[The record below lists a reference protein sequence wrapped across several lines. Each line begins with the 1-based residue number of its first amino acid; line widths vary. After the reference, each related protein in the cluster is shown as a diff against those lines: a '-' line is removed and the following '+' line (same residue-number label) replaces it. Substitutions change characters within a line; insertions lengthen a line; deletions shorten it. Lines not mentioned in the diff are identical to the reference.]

1 MTLEENYYING
12 NFTYA
17 VSVTNY
23 VGPVYRIEPIHS
35 YFSSRFDKEE
45 FNKRDIGGHLV
56 LHPEEKNIL
65 KDYLKMVDE
74 NIESIL
80 EHNLFPIF
88 AIEDVLEDKEL
99 FKDLEIFNLS
109 CNLVGKN
116 VLFSNFGH
124 QKFNVNLYYLLH
136 IDRDIAELMVFYILT
151 REYDKGI
158 EYSYKALSHFN
169 KSALFNALVG
179 TRVIYDIDKKTAKE
193 ISKYIADNID
203 IIKTDMTKEILDR
216 VVEFIG
222 SVVVKNKCK
231 RKNTVKE
238 TTNKNEKKSTKTAEK
253 ETVEIEYKPDLMK
266 EVNKKIEISDKIA
279 KIFKDMKTTPDS
291 KKEETV
297 IDTVE
302 TVSKDGKL
310 TYEPVESE
318 KNKSNSNTILDNL
331 PDYENI
337 ADYVLNKDFRIF
349 NGVDKLTGVKKVSFF
364 NYFQLNSLKKNIKF
378 YRMVELAIIAILES
392 GALKRVFKEYTKNP
406 FFKFD
411 IEASELKDGIVGISV
426 LDTEAILIV
435 EFEKNRKDVKDVK
448 LCKSTGTIDI
458 KEEVC

>member
-1 MTLEENYYING
+1 MTSEENYYING

-17 VSVTNY
+17 VSVTSY
-23 VGPVYRIEPIHS
+23 ATPVYRIEPIHS

-45 FNKRDIGGHLV
+45 FNKRDIGGHFV
-56 LHPEEKNIL
+56 LHPEEKNML
-65 KDYLKMVDE
+65 EDYLKMVDE
-74 NIESIL
+74 NIDSIL

-88 AIEDVLEDKEL
+88 AIDGIVEDKEL
-99 FKDLEIFNLS
+99 FKDLKIFNSS

-116 VLFSNFGH
+116 VLYSSFKSDH
-124 QKFNVNLYYLLH
+124 FNVDVYYLLY
-136 IDRDIAELMVFYILT
+136 IDRDIVELMVFYILT

-158 EYSYKALSHFN
+158 EYAYKALSHFN

-253 ETVEIEYKPDLMK
+253 ETVEIEYKPDIMK

-279 KIFKDMKTTPDS
+279 KMFKDMKTTET
-291 KKEETV
+291 KKEESV
-297 IDTVE
+297 IETVE

-310 TYEPVESE
+310 TYEPVVESE
-318 KNKSNSNTILDNL
+318 KHSSNTNTILDNL
-331 PDYENI
+331 PLYENM
-337 ADYVLNKDFRIF
+337 ADYVINKDIRVFDGI
-349 NGVDKLTGVKKVSFF
+349 DKFTGVRKVSFF
-364 NYFQLNSLKKNIKF
+364 NYYQFNRYKNNKKTLRVLETAVLSVFESRALRAVFDRCTNNPILAFNEKYSDLKGGRVAIEVATHNILLVVNFDKQLKNVIN
-378 YRMVELAIIAILES
+378 VEIESII
-392 GALKRVFKEYTKNP
+392 
-406 FFKFD
+406 
-411 IEASELKDGIVGISV
+411 
-426 LDTEAILIV
+426 
-435 EFEKNRKDVKDVK
+435 
-448 LCKSTGTIDI
+448 
-458 KEEVC
+458 